1 MPREEVIHDLN
12 TDEKS
17 CEKCGAFLSQIGVEE
32 REQLETISV
41 RIIVKKHKRLKYACR
56 CCGETIVLAK
66 GPFEAI
72 EKGIAA
78 PNLLAQVLVD
88 KYADHLPLYR
98 QSQRFKRHGLH
109 IHRSTLWNWVRLS
122 TVSLIPLVEAMKQ
135 DLLIVGHI
143 FSDDTTMPTLRERTP
158 ENLGKQAKKNYMWV
172 YTGLS
177 KKKEKFPIVIYDF
190 AEGRDS
196 QYPVA
201 FLKEFKGYLQADAYA
216 GYNPLYVGE
225 EENPAQCIEVACWAH
240 VRRKFVEALKVNPNS
255 IAKEVLEM
263 IGKLYKLEKEFRE
276 QSLTPEKMA
285 SERQELSKPLL
296 EEIHAWLIQYEPQV
310 VPKSLL
316 GQAISYA
323 LSNWKALTV
332 YIQDGRLEIDN
343 NRSERCI
350 KGVVLGRKNYMFMG
364 STQGGH
370 AAATIYS
377 LIETCKQNNV
387 DPLAYLADVLARIP
401 THPNKQIHELLPYHW
416 RPPQAKEAQPSQ
428 SKNVA

>member
-1 MPREEVIHDLN
+1 MIHDLPE
-12 TDEKS
+12 DEKS
-17 CEKCGAFLSQIGVEE
+17 CEKCGAFLSQIGAEE

-41 RIIVKKHKRLKYACR
+41 RVIVKKHKRLKYACR

-72 EKGIAA
+72 EKGIPG

-98 QSQRFKRHGLH
+98 QEQRFARTGLH
-109 IHRSTLWNWVRLS
+109 INRATLWNWVRLS
-122 TVSLIPLVEAMKQ
+122 AVSLVPLVEAMKQ
-135 DLLIVGHI
+135 DLLVVGHI

-158 ENLGKQAKKNYMWV
+158 ENLGKQAKRNYMWV
-172 YTGLS
+172 YTGPS
-177 KKKEKFPIVIYDF
+177 KEHKKFPIVIYDF
-190 AEGRDS
+190 AEGRGS
-196 QYPVA
+196 EYPLA
-201 FLKEFKGYLQADAYA
+201 FLKDFKGYLQADAYSS
-216 GYNPLYVGE
+216 YNPLYEGLE
-225 EENPAQCIEVACWAH
+225 GSDLAQCIEVACWAH
-240 VRRKFVEALKVNPNS
+240 VRRKFVEALKANPNS

-263 IGKLYKLEKEFRE
+263 IGDLYKREKEFRE
-276 QSLTPEKMA
+276 K
-285 SERQELSKPLL
+285 ELSAEKIAQRRQKFSKPQLDK
-296 EEIHAWLIQYEPQV
+296 IYVWLITYKPQV
-310 VPKSLL
+310 SPKSLL

-332 YIQDGRLEIDN
+332 FTQDGRLEIDN

-364 STQGGH
+364 SVQGGS

-387 DPLAYLADVLARIP
+387 DPLAYLADVLAKIP
-401 THPNKQIHELLPYHW
+401 TYPNKQIHELLPYHW
-416 RPPQAKEAQPSQ
+416 KPPQSLLLPSANDI
-428 SKNVA
+428 KVA